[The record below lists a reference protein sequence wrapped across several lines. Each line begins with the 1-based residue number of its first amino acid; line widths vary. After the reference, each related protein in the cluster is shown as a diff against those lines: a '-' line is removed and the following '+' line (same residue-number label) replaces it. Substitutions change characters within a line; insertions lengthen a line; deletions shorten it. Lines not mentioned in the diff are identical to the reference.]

1 MRQVNQQYT
10 GRLKEQAEKFQT
22 KMNEKNFKEHF
33 EKLTKL
39 KLPNFL
45 KNCQTRWKC
54 YFSFLEF
61 SIPILAECLIC
72 S

>member
-1 MRQVNQQYT
+1 
-10 GRLKEQAEKFQT
+10 
-22 KMNEKNFKEHF
+22 MNEKNFQEHF
-33 EKLTKL
+33 ERLTKL

-45 KNCQTRWKC
+45 KNCQIRWKC
-54 YFSFLEF
+54 YFGFLEF